1 MASLREW
8 HGFEDSVRWRLV
20 PQGVEIEGSGVERSG
35 GRPTTVTRVWETF
48 GDEIDGVAKARNV
61 PVPLLIATICTESGG
76 NPDAVRLEP
85 GYTSDQ
91 ATPHRVSVGLTQT
104 LISTARQAT
113 GKQDID
119 REWLRRPR
127 NAIDAGA
134 VYIAKQARTTRLDP
148 PLVAAAYN
156 AGTLAHN
163 TGARNR
169 WKLRQF
175 PIGTSAH
182 CDRFVKF
189 YNDAVA
195 MLATHSRK
203 PSVGHEILLDGFEP
217 ARSSAPAP
225 RASVTDAIASGGNA
239 GSAGGGGGSGEQQ
252 RGTGVEGL
260 VRSVLGA
267 RTGTGVLG
275 TLTSALGGGS
285 GGQGALGSLGGLL
298 GGEGGPGPLGSLGG
312 LFGGLMGGNGGG
324 GSAQPAAAAPDRAVA
339 TTGGGPGEVRVD
351 FGSNANPRSVTP
363 YSLKVLKEIV
373 QTAGLKQV
381 LISST
386 SRPPA
391 EQARVMFNNLE
402 KYGVAHQKQLYAPA
416 GQQVIDVYA
425 EQKAKGASAD
435 VIKAAMERKI
445 VAIGPTRVSR
455 HASDP
460 QVLNV
465 FDVAPSSIRDRGAF
479 EAAVRA
485 DKRVAFFL
493 TPPKDPGYHLEIPQP
508 K

>member
-35 GRPTTVTRVWETF
+35 GRPTTVTRVWDTF

-113 GKQDID
+113 GKKDID

-134 VYIAKQARTTRLDP
+134 VYIGKQARTTRLDP

-175 PIGTSAH
+175 PIGSSAH

-195 MLATHSRK
+195 MLATHRRK
-203 PSVGHEILLDGFEP
+203 PSVGHEILLDGYEP
-217 ARSSAPAP
+217 VRSSAPAP
-225 RASVTDAIASGGNA
+225 RASITDEIAN
-239 GSAGGGGGSGEQQ
+239 GGGGGGAGQ
-252 RGTGVEGL
+252 GVEGL
-260 VRSVLGA
+260 VKSALGA
-267 RTGTGVLG
+267 ATGTGAIG
-275 TLTSALGGGS
+275 TLTSTLAGLGGS
-285 GGQGALGSLGGLL
+285 GGRGG
-298 GGEGGPGPLGSLGG
+298 LGSLGG
-312 LFGGLMGGNGGG
+312 LFGGQGGQGSLGSLLGGLLG
-324 GSAQPAAAAPDRAVA
+324 GQPAAAPSPDRAVA
-339 TTGGGPGEVRVD
+339 TTGGGGGDVRVD
-351 FGSNANPRSVTP
+351 FGSNASPRAVTP
-363 YSLKVLKEIV
+363 YSLKVLKEIALS
-373 QTAGLKQV
+373 AGLKQV

-402 KYGVAHQKQLYAPA
+402 KYGAAHQKKLYAAP
-416 GQQVIDVYA
+416 GQQVIDVYV

-435 VIKAAMERKI
+435 AIQAAMERKI
-445 VAIGPTRVSR
+445 VSIGPTRVSR

-460 QVLNV
+460 RMLNV
-465 FDVAPSSIRDRGAF
+465 FDVAPSSIRDRPAF

-485 DKRVAFFL
+485 DKRVAYFL
-493 TPPKDPGYHLEIPQP
+493 TPPRDPGYHLEIPQP

>member
-20 PQGVEIEGSGVERSG
+20 PQGVEVEGSGVERSG
-35 GRPTTVTRVWETF
+35 GRPTTVTRIWEAF

-76 NPDAVRLEP
+76 NPDAVRQEP

-91 ATPHRVSVGLTQT
+91 ATPHKVSVGLTQT

-113 GKQDID
+113 GKKDID

-134 VYIAKQARTTRLDP
+134 VYIGKQARITRLDP

-163 TGARNR
+163 TGSRNR

-195 MLATHSRK
+195 MLAAHPRK

-217 ARSSAPAP
+217 VRSSAPAP
-225 RASVTDAIASGGNA
+225 KASITDEIAN
-239 GSAGGGGGSGEQQ
+239 GGGGSGGGQ
-252 RGTGVEGL
+252 GVEGL
-260 VRSVLGA
+260 VKSALGA
-267 RTGTGVLG
+267 VTGTGAIG
-275 TLTSALGGGS
+275 TLTSTLAGLGGS
-285 GGQGALGSLGGLL
+285 GGLGGLL
-298 GGEGGPGPLGSLGG
+298 GGLL
-312 LFGGLMGGNGGG
+312 GGNGAGG
-324 GSAQPAAAAPDRAVA
+324 GQPAAAPSPDRAVA
-339 TTGGGPGEVRVD
+339 TTGGGRDDVRVD
-351 FGSNANPRSVTP
+351 FGSNANPRAVTP
-363 YSLKVLKEIV
+363 YSLKVLKEIA
-373 QTAGLKQV
+373 QSAGLKQV

-402 KYGVAHQKQLYAPA
+402 KYGAAHQKKLYAAP
-416 GQQVIDVYA
+416 GQQVIDVYV

-435 VIKAAMERKI
+435 AIKAAMERKI
-445 VAIGPTRVSR
+445 VSIGPTRVSR

-465 FDVAPSSIRDRGAF
+465 FDVAPSSIRDRPAF

-485 DKRVAFFL
+485 DKRVAYFL
-493 TPPKDPGYHLEIPQP
+493 TPPRDPGYHLEIPQP

>member
-20 PQGVEIEGSGVERSG
+20 AQGVEIEGSGVERTG

-48 GDEIDGVAKARNV
+48 GNEIDAVAKARNV

-91 ATPHRVSVGLTQT
+91 ATPHRVSIGLTQT

-113 GKQDID
+113 GKSDID

-134 VYIAKQARTTRLDP
+134 TYISQQAGKTKLDP

-156 AGTLAHN
+156 AGTLAKN
-163 TGARNR
+163 TGERNR

-203 PSVGHEILLDGFEP
+203 PSVGHEALLDGFEP
-217 ARSSAPAP
+217 VRSSAPAP
-225 RASVTDAIASGGNA
+225 KPAVPSAVA
-239 GSAGGGGGSGEQQ
+239 GSNGSGGGGSSGGGSGSLFGGLVGQVAGAL
-252 RGTGVEGL
+252 RGT
-260 VRSVLGA
+260 SLG
-267 RTGTGVLG
+267 
-275 TLTSALGGGS
+275 SALGGVVDRVA
-285 GGQGALGSLGGLL
+285 GGQT
-298 GGEGGPGPLGSLGG
+298 E
-312 LFGGLMGGNGGG
+312 
-324 GSAQPAAAAPDRAVA
+324 SAPAAVSTSGA
-339 TTGGGPGEVRVD
+339 GPNAVRVD
-351 FGSNANPRSVTP
+351 FGTNADPKSVTS
-363 YSLKVLKEIV
+363 YSLKVLREIV

-381 LISST
+381 LVSST
-386 SRPPA
+386 SRPPS
-391 EQARVMFNNLE
+391 EQARVMFDNLE
-402 KYGVAHQKQLYAPA
+402 KYGVAHQKKLYARA

-425 EQKAKGASAD
+425 EQKAEGASAD
-435 VIKAAMERKI
+435 RVKAAMERKI
-445 VAIGPTRVSR
+445 VSLGPTKVSR

-465 FDVAPSSIRDRGAF
+465 FDVAPSSVHDRPAF
-479 EAAVRA
+479 EEAVRA

-508 K
+508 GA